1 MEKLTIEGS
10 GGEIGKSNRQYLQED
25 QQLWNA
31 FRNGCVN
38 SYALI
43 YQNHFYSL
51 YSYGLKICS
60 EREVVKDCIHDL
72 FIYIWKNREK
82 LITTNSIKYYLYK
95 SLKRRLIDSFRFHQ
109 KHFELTEFEVRLETV
124 CSEENNIIVMQTSE
138 VQKKRVLLALEKL
151 TVRQKESLI
160 LKFYENL
167 PSEEISHRMSIS
179 VEGVYNLVSKALSN
193 FSRNMSNV

>member
-1 MEKLTIEGS
+1 MKKSTIES
-10 GGEIGKSNRQYLQED
+10 SDGEIDKGNRPYMRED
-25 QQLWNA
+25 QQLWDA
-31 FRNGCVN
+31 FRNGCEN

-43 YQNHFYSL
+43 YQSYFYSL

-60 EREVVKDCIHDL
+60 EREVVKDCIQDL

-82 LITTNSIKYYLYK
+82 LTTTNSIKYYLYK
-95 SLKRRLIDSFRFHQ
+95 SLKRRLIDSFKFQQ
-109 KHFELTEFEVRLETV
+109 KHFDLTGFELSLESV
-124 CSEENNIIVMQTSE
+124 CSEENNIIMMQTSE
-138 VQKKRVLLALEKL
+138 AQKKRVLLALEKL

-167 PSEEISHRMSIS
+167 PSEEIGRRMSIS

-193 FSRNMSNV
+193 FSKNMSKV